1 MSATVAPVCEHATGA
16 LAPKSSSQPP
26 GTGTRSRCPAIST
39 DRQPCRFRP
48 ARIAYPA
55 IVESVC
61 AIGGFFRILRETP
74 RVDDRGISM
83 RRAFAWVLC
92 GVVLSACS
100 AIPRPGGSNRGTV
113 SLESNPPG
121 AEARLSSSGAS
132 CRTPC
137 TLPVKVSDYNVTF
150 ALAGYTPRFIP
161 IRVSIKREH
170 WYSPEVTY
178 VDPNPVLALLQ
189 PIPPPPGPKQR

>member
-1 MSATVAPVCEHATGA
+1 MSATVAPGCDHATGA
-16 LAPKSSSQPP
+16 LAPKSSSQPNASALP
-26 GTGTRSRCPAIST
+26 PLFQLIGNLVDSGLHALLI
-39 DRQPCRFRP
+39 D
-48 ARIAYPA
+48 A

-61 AIGGFFRILRETP
+61 AIGGFFPILHKTP

-83 RRAFAWVLC
+83 RMAFAWVLC

-100 AIPRPGGSNRGTV
+100 AIPGPSGSNRGTI

-178 VDPNPVLALLQ
+178 VDPNPVMALLQ
-189 PIPPPPGPKQR
+189 PTPPPPGSKNR